1 MKICLVQIN
10 PIIGNIQYNFE
21 RIEHFVKEAE
31 SLNADLVIFP
41 ELSLLGYP
49 PLDLLEKR
57 SFIDEVLD
65 YNERIIQLS
74 KKVGVIFGTVV
85 RIEDKIGTNLFN
97 AAIFSVNGKVHS
109 IHKKSLLP
117 NYDVFDEVRYF
128 ETSSERHI
136 TKFKD
141 YNFGITICED
151 AWNDK
156 DFWHHRMYTLD
167 PVEELVKLGADF
179 IVNISASPFTIGKEK
194 IRTEMFSQI
203 ARKHKRYVFY
213 VNQVGANTDLIF
225 DGGAKVFD
233 INGNLILA
241 SNRFKE
247 ELVIFDSEKN
257 YDPIEY
263 VFPSDVEDIY
273 NALVLGIRDYV
284 LKTGFRKVVLGLS
297 GGIDSALVTV
307 LASKAIGPENV
318 LCVMMPS
325 QFSSEGS
332 ITHSQKLINNLG
344 VKSTIIPIEKL
355 FNEFKEALKNEF
367 SGLDEDVTEE
377 NLQARIRGI
386 ILMALSNKFGFLLL
400 ATGNKSELATGYST
414 LYGDMCGGLAPISD
428 LYKTRVYELAG
439 FINKQKEIIPV
450 EIINKVPSAE
460 LRPNQTDQD
469 TLPPYEIL
477 DKILFYYIEESKE
490 IKEIVALG
498 FDENLVSKVL
508 KMVDRAEYKR
518 KQAPPG
524 LKITQ
529 KAFGIGRRFPIVQ
542 GWR

>member
-21 RIEHFVKEAE
+21 RIKHFVREAE

-65 YNERIIQLS
+65 YNDRIIQLS
-74 KKVGVIFGTVV
+74 KKVGIIFGTVV

-97 AAIFSVNGKVHS
+97 SAIFSVNGKVHS

-128 ETSSERHI
+128 ETSPERHI
-136 TKFKD
+136 TKFKGF
-141 YNFGITICED
+141 NFGITICED

-156 DFWHHRMYTLD
+156 DFWHHRMYPLD
-167 PVEELVKLGADF
+167 PVEEVVKLGADF
-179 IVNISASPFTIGKEK
+179 IVNISASPFTIGKEQ

-203 ARKHKRYVFY
+203 ARKHKRYVLY

-233 INGNLILA
+233 RNGNLILA
-241 SNRFKE
+241 SNRYKE
-247 ELVIFDSEKN
+247 ELVLFDSERN
-257 YDPIEY
+257 YEPIEY
-263 VFPSDVEDIY
+263 IFPSDVEDIY
-273 NALVLGIRDYV
+273 NALVLGIKDYA
-284 LKTGFRKVVLGLS
+284 LKTGFKKVVLGLS

-307 LASKAIGPENV
+307 LASKAMGPENV
-318 LCVMMPS
+318 MCVMMPS
-325 QFSSEGS
+325 KFSSEGS

-344 VKSTIIPIEKL
+344 VKNTIIPIEKL
-355 FNEFKEALKNEF
+355 FDEFKEALKNEF
-367 SGLDEDVTEE
+367 NGLDEDVTEE
-377 NLQARIRGI
+377 NLQARIRGVL
-386 ILMALSNKFGFLLL
+386 LMALSNKFGYLLL

-428 LYKTRVYELAG
+428 LYKTRVYELAK
-439 FINKQKEIIPV
+439 FINNEKEIIPM
-450 EIINKVPSAE
+450 EIITKVPSAE

-490 IKEIVALG
+490 LKEIVALG
-498 FDENLVSKVL
+498 FDENLVSRVL

-524 LKITQ
+524 LKITK

>member
-1 MKICLVQIN
+1 MKICLIQIN

-74 KKVGVIFGTVV
+74 KKVGIIFGTVV

-179 IVNISASPFTIGKEK
+179 IVNISASPFTISKEK

-233 INGNLILA
+233 RNGNLILA
-241 SNRFKE
+241 SNRYKE
-247 ELVIFDSEKN
+247 ELVLFDSEKN
-257 YDPIEY
+257 YKPIEY
-263 VFPSDVEDIY
+263 IFPSEVEDIY

-284 LKTGFRKVVLGLS
+284 LKTGFKKVVLGLS

-367 SGLDEDVTEE
+367 NGLDEDVTEE

-386 ILMALSNKFGFLLL
+386 LLMALSNKFGFLLL

-428 LYKTRVYELAG
+428 LYKTRVYELAR

-450 EIINKVPSAE
+450 EIINKIPSAE
-460 LRPNQTDQD
+460 LSPNQTDQD

-524 LKITQ
+524 LKITK

>member
-74 KKVGVIFGTVV
+74 KKVGIIFGTVV

-233 INGNLILA
+233 RNGNLILA

-247 ELVIFDSEKN
+247 ELVLFDSDKN
-257 YDPIEY
+257 YEPIEY
-263 VFPSDVEDIY
+263 IFPSEVEDIY

-284 LKTGFRKVVLGLS
+284 LKTGFKKVVLGLS

-367 SGLDEDVTEE
+367 NGLDEDVTEE

-428 LYKTRVYELAG
+428 LYKTRVYELAR

-469 TLPPYEIL
+469 TLPPYEVL

>member
-74 KKVGVIFGTVV
+74 KKVGIIFGTVV

-233 INGNLILA
+233 RNGNLILA

-247 ELVIFDSEKN
+247 ELVLFDSEKN

-284 LKTGFRKVVLGLS
+284 LKTGFKKVVLGLS

-428 LYKTRVYELAG
+428 LYKTRVYELAR

>member
-74 KKVGVIFGTVV
+74 KKVGIIFGTVV

-233 INGNLILA
+233 RNGNLILA

-247 ELVIFDSEKN
+247 ELVLFDSDKN
-257 YDPIEY
+257 YEPIEY
-263 VFPSDVEDIY
+263 IFPSEVEDIY

-284 LKTGFRKVVLGLS
+284 LKTGFKKVVLGLS

-367 SGLDEDVTEE
+367 NGLDEDVTEE

-428 LYKTRVYELAG
+428 LYKTRVYELAR

-469 TLPPYEIL
+469 TLPPYEVL

-498 FDENLVSKVL
+498 FEENLVSKVL